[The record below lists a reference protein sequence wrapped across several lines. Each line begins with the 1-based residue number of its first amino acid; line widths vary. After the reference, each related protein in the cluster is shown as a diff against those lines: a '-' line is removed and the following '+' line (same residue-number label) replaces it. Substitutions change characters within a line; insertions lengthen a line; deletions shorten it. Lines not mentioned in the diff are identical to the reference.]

1 MPDSRP
7 PDGSNVPEWTVTA
20 LSTAIRGTIE
30 DNFGRVRV
38 RGEVGRVSRPASGH
52 VYLDLKDERSV
63 LAAVIWR
70 GQASRLAMEPRE
82 GLEVIATGRITTYG
96 RQSKYQ
102 MVIEQIRPA
111 GEGAILAAIEQLR
124 RRLEAEGL
132 FDDHRKQPLPM
143 LPETIG
149 VVTSPSGSVIRDILH
164 RIRDRFP
171 SRVIVWPAAVQGAA
185 CPGEVSAA
193 LAGFNAL
200 PENGPVPRPDVIIVA
215 RGGGSVEDLAGFSD
229 ERVVRAVAD
238 SAIPVISA
246 IGHETDTA
254 LCDYAADMR
263 APTPTAAAE
272 RAVPESA
279 QLRALVLALDGRRG
293 LAAARQLEHLRLRL
307 TARSAGLPRSDML
320 LSQSMQRVDNAA
332 LSLASAAE
340 GRIRQNHTRFGYAK
354 ARLQPALLGRRAA
367 LADATLERACRSLQ
381 RALRGRIARE
391 SERIGAIAA
400 RLSARLLSRE
410 IDASEERLFATVK
423 RIHRLAGGDFAAGP
437 VQAFRRAAERL
448 RPALLEREAGRAEE
462 RLFSRARLLETLS
475 YRNTLSRG
483 FTVVRNRH
491 TGILLSDPLE
501 VSPGTPLEIEFRE
514 GRKLRATADPKSGSE
529 GY

>member
-30 DNFGRVRV
+30 DNFGRLGSEASWARV
-38 RGEVGRVSRPASGH
+38 PTRLGACLSGLEGRAQRARGGDLAWPAAGWRWSPGRAWKSSPPAGSRPTEGSPSTRWLSSRFGPQVKARSWPRSNSSGGALKPRASSTTTASS
-52 VYLDLKDERSV
+52 RFRCCRRP
-63 LAAVIWR
+63 LAL
-70 GQASRLAMEPRE
+70 SP
-82 GLEVIATGRITTYG
+82 
-96 RQSKYQ
+96 
-102 MVIEQIRPA
+102 P
-111 GEGAILAAIEQLR
+111 
-124 RRLEAEGL
+124 
-132 FDDHRKQPLPM
+132 
-143 LPETIG
+143 
-149 VVTSPSGSVIRDILH
+149 PSGSVIRDILH

-200 PENGPVPRPDVIIVA
+200 QENGPVPRPDVIIVA

-254 LCDYAADMR
+254 LCDHAADMR

-340 GRIRQNHTRFGYAK
+340 GRIRQNHTRFGYAE

-381 RALRGRIARE
+381 RALRGRIAR
-391 SERIGAIAA
+391 SRNG
-400 RLSARLLSRE
+400 SARL
-410 IDASEERLFATVK
+410 
-423 RIHRLAGGDFAAGP
+423 
-437 VQAFRRAAERL
+437 
-448 RPALLEREAGRAEE
+448 RPGSAPAC
-462 RLFSRARLLETLS
+462 
-475 YRNTLSRG
+475 
-483 FTVVRNRH
+483 
-491 TGILLSDPLE
+491 
-501 VSPGTPLEIEFRE
+501 SPGRSM
-514 GRKLRATADPKSGSE
+514 RPKKGFSQL
-529 GY
+529 